1 MQYPLARVLASW
13 GRSPR
18 VTLMSARGLW
28 VTTRVRVTPHSLGLL
43 AREGVEVAST
53 TVCVLASGHGV
64 YSSLLLAPFPE
75 W

>member
-1 MQYPLARVLASW
+1 
-13 GRSPR
+13 
-18 VTLMSARGLW
+18 
-28 VTTRVRVTPHSLGLL
+28 VTTRVGVTLHSLGLL

-53 TVCVLASGHGV
+53 TVCVLASDHGV